1 MDKEKLMSEK
11 KCYLAIDLGAS
22 SGRAVVGYLDQGHL
36 KYEEIHR
43 FPNYGVELGGTLYW
57 DILRIYHEIET
68 ILLKAKAYPIK
79 SLSIDSWGVD
89 FALVDKAGRLLEN
102 PVHYRDDRTIGQM
115 EKVFSKIPS
124 AELYQRTG
132 VERIA
137 FNSIYQLNAFLENRP
152 DLVPLVDR
160 VLFIP
165 DYLNFLLTGQMRAE
179 ETIAGTSQLLDIRK
193 RDWDDSIFDKLGLP
207 RHWFSPL
214 IKPGEVLGTLR
225 PDLAKRLGIPEWD
238 VVAGASH
245 DTQSALAAVPA
256 REENFLYL
264 SSGTWSLLGTELDSP
279 MVNAASEADNFTNE
293 LAYGDKVSFHKNIM
307 GLWLIQQSKAQ
318 WAAEG
323 QDLSYDRMVDLASV
337 EEAGRFIFNP
347 DHPSLN
353 NTDNMPQAIQ
363 ALCLETLGRAPQSKG
378 QILRAIYDSLAEK
391 YKEVAGQIESLTK
404 KTYNSIYIIGGGSQN
419 ALLNR
424 LTAEALGMTVYAG
437 PVEATAI
444 GNIMV
449 QAIAGKEVAS
459 LEEARRIVAKTED

>member
-1 MDKEKLMSEK
+1 MSEK

-22 SGRAVVGYLDQGHL
+22 SGRAVVGYLDQGLL

-79 SLSIDSWGVD
+79 SLSIDTWGVD
-89 FALVDKAGRLLEN
+89 FALVDQAGRLLEN

-115 EKVFSKIPS
+115 DKVFSKIPS
-124 AELYQRTG
+124 AELYRRTG

-179 ETIAGTSQLLDIRK
+179 KTIAGTSQLLDIRK
-193 RDWDDSIFDKLGLP
+193 RDWDDSILDRLGLP

-225 PDLAKRLGIPEWD
+225 PELAKRLSIPEWD

-256 REENFLYL
+256 KEEDFLYL

-279 MVNAASEADNFTNE
+279 MVNAASEAGNFTNE

-318 WAAEG
+318 WAAQG

-337 EEAGRFIFNP
+337 EEPGRFIFDP

-363 ALCLETLGRAPQSKG
+363 DLCLKTLGRTPQSKG
-378 QILRAIYDSLAEK
+378 QIIRAIYDSLAEK
-391 YKEVAGQIESLTK
+391 YREVGRQIETLTK

-419 ALLNR
+419 TLLNR

-459 LEEARRIVAKTED
+459 LEEARRIVAKTEGVQQN